1 MCEVPPACEGMCECG
16 GFSEYLWV
24 HVLPSAYFH
33 VCFYFNWYMCVFGS
47 RPSDVLGVG
56 VGGGLGD
63 RRGERGLPVQTM
75 KVEDV
80 QMIWGNDMEHWSAG
94 DSLLDTMNEE
104 ESGGEEGGG
113 NIGNAL
119 QDMQKHQEALVQLQ
133 KSLDV
138 MVAVGTEY
146 DRVVKCRQDITK
158 ALADMGKYEE
168 GLVEYRKKL
177 EEVERYGGTIS
188 RKKGRLRG
196 PLGTDGDALRGHYC
210 RACEAYV
217 VRSDH
222 HCPFLGV
229 CVGAHNQAYFV
240 ALVLHMVLS
249 MVYGSAL
256 IVPAAL
262 ACPSKHPGPMC
273 ATVLLPI
280 SFSIVF
286 VTAILA
292 CFWAFI
298 VYLISL
304 NLTIREAMKLDVFR
318 FRIGPCRVWGK
329 IRENTNV
336 SANIASVLGD
346 SGWRG
351 FVGLL
356 VPRLRGAAVLRP
368 LDLPS
373 EEELAKEG
381 VYWTVDGTGVMAS
394 KV

>member
-47 RPSDVLGVG
+47 RPSDVLGG
-56 VGGGLGD
+56 CVGGGLGD
-63 RRGERGLPVQTM
+63 WRGERGLPIQTL
-75 KVEDV
+75 KVAEIDT
-80 QMIWGNDMEHWSAG
+80 NDIEHWSAG
-94 DSLLDTMNEE
+94 DSLMDTMNEE
-104 ESGGEEGGG
+104 EGAGWEGEG
-113 NIGNAL
+113 NIGNVL
-119 QDMQKHQEALVQLQ
+119 KNMKKHQEALVQLQ
-133 KSLDV
+133 QGLDV
-138 MVAVGTEY
+138 LVAVGQEH
-146 DRVVKCRQDITK
+146 DRVVKCRKDIVN

-168 GLVEYRKKL
+168 GLFEYRKKL
-177 EEVERYGGTIS
+177 EEVQRYGGTIS
-188 RKKGRLRG
+188 RKKGRSRG

-240 ALVLHMVLS
+240 ALVLQMVLS

-262 ACPSKHPGPMC
+262 VCVSKHPGPVDKCSM
-273 ATVLLPI
+273 LLPI

-292 CFWAFI
+292 CFWALI

-304 NLTIREAMKLDVFR
+304 NLTIREAVKLDVFR

-329 IRENTNV
+329 IRENTDV
-336 SANIASVLGD
+336 SANIASVLGA
-346 SGWRG
+346 SGWKG
-351 FVGLL
+351 FAGLL
-356 VPRLRGAAVLRP
+356 VPRLRGAAVLLP

-381 VYWTVDGTGVMAS
+381 VYWTETADGTDVMAS